1 MSEGTLLD
9 AEVKDADLKSAFA
22 ALSKDYGGLAARVR
36 ALGHS
41 VTCTCS
47 DVTLRLH
54 FPAFRQS
61 KPTLAEL
68 VDAIAVYL
76 VHFALP
82 RSEVE
87 ELVALYKTIDA
98 TEFMKR
104 YSLLE
109 SRARALFIKANETT
123 ERNGEAGELLLYL
136 LTEWILDAPQLIAKM
151 SLKTN
156 PSMPV
161 HGADGIHVRYSERD
175 QKLLLYWG
183 ESKLHA
189 NVGNAIAAAAES
201 ISEALKP
208 DKLKHE
214 IDLVQQNINFS
225 GLQPA
230 EKEALLRYLN
240 PFEEKYNERL
250 DVTTCL
256 VGFNFDGFA
265 KVAAVD
271 PKQAEA
277 EFRSLAE
284 AELAKV
290 APRLAKAL
298 TNKELATQPIEI
310 FFLPLPSVSDFR
322 DLFQEKIG
330 WKT

>member
-1 MSEGTLLD
+1 
-9 AEVKDADLKSAFA
+9 
-22 ALSKDYGGLAARVR
+22 
-36 ALGHS
+36 
-41 VTCTCS
+41 
-47 DVTLRLH
+47 
-54 FPAFRQS
+54 
-61 KPTLAEL
+61 
-68 VDAIAVYL
+68 
-76 VHFALP
+76 
-82 RSEVE
+82 
-87 ELVALYKTIDA
+87 
-98 TEFMKR
+98 
-104 YSLLE
+104 
-109 SRARALFIKANETT
+109 
-123 ERNGEAGELLLYL
+123 
-136 LTEWILDAPQLIAKM
+136 M

-156 PSMPV
+156 PRMPV
-161 HGADGIHVRYSERD
+161 HGADGIHVRYSEKD

-189 NVGNAIAAAAES
+189 NVDNAIAAAAKS
-201 ISEALKP
+201 ISEALEP

-214 IDLVQQNINFS
+214 IDLVQQNISFS

-298 TNKELATQPIEI
+298 TDKGLATQPIEI

-322 DLFQEKIG
+322 DLFQGKIG
-330 WKT
+330 WKA

>member
-9 AEVKDADLKSAFA
+9 AGAKNADLKSAFA
-22 ALSKDYGGLAARVR
+22 ALSKDYGSLTARVR

-41 VTCTCS
+41 VICTCS
-47 DVTLRLH
+47 GVTLRLY

-61 KPTLAEL
+61 KPTLSEL

-87 ELVALYKTIDA
+87 ALTALYKTIDA
-98 TEFMKR
+98 AEFMKR

-109 SRARALFIKANETT
+109 SRARALFIRANETT
-123 ERNGEAGELLLYL
+123 ARNGEAGELLLYL

-161 HGADGIHVRYSERD
+161 HGADGIHVRYSEKD

-189 NVGNAIAAAAES
+189 NVGNAIAAAAKS
-201 ISEALKP
+201 ISEALEP

-214 IDLVQQNINFS
+214 IDLVQQNISFS

-290 APRLAKAL
+290 APTLAKAL
-298 TNKELATQPIEI
+298 TNKGLATQPIEI

-322 DLFQEKIG
+322 DLFQQKIG
-330 WKT
+330 WKK

>member
-1 MSEGTLLD
+1 MSEETLLE
-9 AEVKDADLKSAFA
+9 AGAKDADLKSAFA
-22 ALSKDYGGLAARVR
+22 ALSKDYGNLTARIR
-36 ALGHS
+36 NLSHS
-41 VTCTCS
+41 VVCTCS
-47 DVTLRLH
+47 GVTLRLH

-61 KPTLAEL
+61 KPTLTEL
-68 VDAIAVYL
+68 VDAIAIYL

-82 RSEVE
+82 RSEIE
-87 ELVALYKTIDA
+87 ALTAIYKTTDPI
-98 TEFMKR
+98 EFMKR

-136 LTEWILDAPQLIAKM
+136 LTEWILGAPQLIAKM

-161 HGADGIHVRYSERD
+161 HGADGVHVRYSEKEK
-175 QKLLLYWG
+175 KLLLYWG

-189 NVGNAIAAAAES
+189 NVGNAIAAAAKS
-201 ISEALKP
+201 ITEALQP
-208 DKLKHE
+208 DKLKHQ
-214 IDLVQQNINFS
+214 IDLVQQNISFS

-240 PFEEKYNERL
+240 PFEEEYNERL

-256 VGFNFDGFA
+256 IGFNFDGFA

-271 PKQAEA
+271 PKAAEA
-277 EFRSLAE
+277 EFRTLAQ
-284 AELAKV
+284 AELVKV
-290 APRLAKAL
+290 APKLAKAL
-298 TNKELATQPIEI
+298 TDKGLATQPIEI

-322 DLFQEKIG
+322 DLFQAKVG
-330 WKT
+330 WKA